1 MKPIPSEDLI
11 SSVIRKLGSDYAGL
25 RRQKGITQ
33 KEVSEKSGLSVF
45 TISMFESGHST
56 GLTMAT
62 YIKLLR
68 AIGCGD
74 LIERLSPGNNDR
86 IKKK

>member
-1 MKPIPSEDLI
+1 MPEDFI
-11 SSVIRKLGSDYAGL
+11 SNIIRKLGLDYAF
-25 RRQKGITQ
+25 RRRSIGYTQ

-45 TISMFESGHST
+45 TISTFESGHST

-68 AIGCGD
+68 AIDCAE
-74 LIERLSPGNNDR
+74 LVERLTENDTEYAGTKDECR
-86 IKKK
+86 